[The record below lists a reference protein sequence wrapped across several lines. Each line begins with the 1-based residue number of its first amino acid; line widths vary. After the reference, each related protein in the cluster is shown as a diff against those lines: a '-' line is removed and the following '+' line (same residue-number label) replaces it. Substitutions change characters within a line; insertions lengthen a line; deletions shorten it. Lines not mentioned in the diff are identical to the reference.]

1 MGFALENAG
10 AIANDKV
17 FMMDFLF
24 IFFIFFSAPS
34 ICEFSKDPWLDQSK
48 NQY

>member
-17 FMMDFLF
+17 FMMDFLYIEAF
-24 IFFIFFSAPS
+24 GI
-34 ICEFSKDPWLDQSK
+34 QG
-48 NQY
+48 N

>member
-24 IFFIFFSAPS
+24 FFFSAPS
-34 ICEFSKDPWLDQSK
+34 ICEFSKDPWLDQSG

>member
-10 AIANDKV
+10 VIANDKV

-24 IFFIFFSAPS
+24 IFFIFSVPS